1 MANGGYASIVQV
13 AQQAKDNQKKTQTKS
28 NTVVTICGF
37 VVTVLIYIL
46 TELMKT
52 GYDWVP
58 EWTPQLVTFLG
69 FAATALGVSKT
80 KNYITDGTIE
90 QLEKAVLEMID
101 RNHDNRVRPVAPGIM
116 PTPAPDNAEPQGYV
130 SNPIVV
136 NKNEE
141 ESQARPVS
149 QSDDDLANSLD
160 ALARKFA
167 EER

>member
-101 RNHDNRVRPVAPGIM
+101 RSHDNRIQPVAPGIM
-116 PTPAPDNAEPQGYV
+116 PMPAPDNAEP
-130 SNPIVV
+130 PV
-136 NKNEE
+136 NSTTDVERAQDDVN
-141 ESQARPVS
+141 QARPVS
-149 QSDDDLANSLD
+149 QSDDELANSLD
-160 ALARKFA
+160 ELARKFA

>member
-1 MANGGYASIVQV
+1 MANGGYASVIQV

-69 FAATALGVSKT
+69 FAATVLGVSKT
-80 KNYITDGTIE
+80 KNYVTDGTIQ
-90 QLEKAVLEMID
+90 QLEKTVLEMID
-101 RNHDNRVRPVAPGIM
+101 RNHDNRIQPVAPGVM
-116 PTPAPDNAEPQGYV
+116 ASGGSSFSFNND
-130 SNPIVV
+130 
-136 NKNEE
+136 EE
-141 ESQARPVS
+141 NQAHPVS

-160 ALARKFA
+160 ALARKLA
-167 EER
+167 EEQ